1 VILERSRM
9 CLMVVLRRIRH
20 ALETV
25 AVQLEQV
32 SLSKEHSEKLD
43 DLRIQ
48 LGSSSSSVAS
58 MSDVIE

>member
-1 VILERSRM
+1 M